1 MAKKVTIIV
10 VLLALGT
17 LAAFW
22 KFRPKESAP
31 TAPAQTETETEVCLN
46 NLRLI
51 ESGKM
56 QWSLEQHKIG
66 NQSPTWDDLRPF
78 IGRGSNGVMPECPL
92 HGIYTPGTV
101 AEEPSCSIHGML
113 PDPK

>member
-1 MAKKVTIIV
+1 MAKKVIIIV

-17 LAAFW
+17 LAALW
-22 KFRPKESAP
+22 KLHPKEPLAIH
-31 TAPAQTETETEVCLN
+31 QETSPEVCLN

-56 QWSLEQHKIG
+56 QWSLEQHKAI
-66 NQSPTWDDLRPF
+66 NQSPAWDDLRPF
-78 IGRGSNGVMPECPL
+78 IGRGSNGVLPECPL
-92 HGIYTPGTV
+92 HGVYTPGTV
-101 AEEPSCSIHGML
+101 GEEPSCSIHGTL